1 MHIKHFVLSDDGH
14 IHEFSSERAFKLAN
28 GLDTAPEFADAQV
41 RYVQVQFDEQSNEE
55 PMQVVTAGALVN
67 FDAEGR
73 VHEVGAVAPG
83 NLPITA
89 FEQETCIQLA
99 LSEAD
104 LRPADDPHSDAEH

>member
-14 IHEFSSERAFKLAN
+14 IHEFSSERAFKVAN
-28 GLDTAPEFADAQV
+28 GLDTVPEFADAHV

-55 PMQVVTAGALVN
+55 PMQVVTAGAMVH
-67 FDAEGR
+67 FDANGR
-73 VHEVGAVAPG
+73 VLEVGAVAPG
-83 NLPITA
+83 SMPITP

-104 LRPADDPHSDAEH
+104 LRPADDTSSDSQH